1 MWAIRRTPL
10 DSKVKCL
17 GIIDG
22 KNKCN
27 SYIQGSSTRIVAP
40 SFYSERRHPGPGGPK
55 AQMMWFCPYD
65 VSHTWHVDPNIIY
78 KPTYP
83 DVWKVDIGTNIT
95 SEEIEKLLKA
105 GFKLEVQLS
114 EIVGSSGLG
123 ESST

>member
-1 MWAIRRTPL
+1 M
-10 DSKVKCL
+10 
-17 GIIDG
+17 
-22 KNKCN
+22 
-27 SYIQGSSTRIVAP
+27 
-40 SFYSERRHPGPGGPK
+40 
-55 AQMMWFCPYD
+55 
-65 VSHTWHVDPNIIY
+65 DPNIIY

-123 ESST
+123 ESSA